1 MPLQCALDQTSENSR
16 NLISEARNED
26 YPSGINDTQGIITS
40 KWPRGCRCHLH
51 LDIHTHQQVQS
62 WRHREGLQ
70 AQQEG
75 CSLRPTCGTDPPSK
89 DLWTEL
95 PKKEVSWLTCVGQ
108 PDHFIVGH
116 PDHFVRSLTFS
127 AQPPSGW
134 EHVAERVC
142 RPRISARRVPL
153 SAAGLAERR
162 QWRTRGDS

>member
-1 MPLQCALDQTSENSR
+1 MRPGSDIR
-16 NLISEARNED
+16 DFHNLISEARDED

-40 KWPRGCRCHLH
+40 TWPRGCRCRLH
-51 LDIHTHQQVQS
+51 RDIHTHQQVQG

-70 AQQEG
+70 AQEEG
-75 CSLRPTCGTDPPSK
+75 CSWRPTCGTDPPSK
-89 DLWTEL
+89 DLWRNFQ
-95 PKKEVSWLTCVGQ
+95 KKEVSWPTCVGQ

-116 PDHFVRSLTFS
+116 PDHFVRFLTFS
-127 AQPPSGW
+127 ARPPSGW

-162 QWRTRGDS
+162 QWRTRGES